1 MEPVAIIGFSF
12 RLPQGTLNE
21 ERLWEV
27 MQNRENLTSDWPAER
42 LNIKSFCD
50 NGNTKGTRSTLAA
63 RGGHFLKEDITGF
76 DAPFFSVSSNEAAA
90 MDPQHRWALEV
101 AYQSFESALDLACQ
115 SMRNGDTDAEA
126 LILASSM
133 FMSPET
139 SIMLGN
145 MNFLSP
151 DSRCYSFDHRANG
164 YARGE
169 GVLGLVVKPLS
180 AAISHGDTIRAVIR
194 ATGSNQDGHTPT
206 LTQPSVDSQERLIR
220 EVYRKAGLDYGS
232 TRYFEAHGTGTPTG
246 DPIEMEAIGRVFRT
260 SRSEKDP
267 LYVGSVKANV
277 GHLEGGSGLA
287 GIIKTVMILEQGI
300 IPPNALFERLNPAI
314 DSKFCRTTVPTQ
326 SVPWP
331 ADSLRRVSV
340 NSFGIGGTN
349 AHTIID
355 GACDYLHEHG
365 ITGKHHC
372 MLGQFGAVGRQTLP
386 CHKDEISVANGI
398 MSTHGH
404 VVSKQCKTAEALKA
418 APRLLVWSGFD
429 EATAK
434 KVTSQYRNY
443 LQMLFKKPDQ
453 TTSLSNLAHTLH
465 KRRSHLMWRSF
476 AVVSGGP
483 PQKAD
488 DLIITKPVRSLD
500 DYAVAFVFTGQ
511 GAQYV
516 GMGLGLLRYEE
527 FQNSLKEIDEIF
539 AVLGCPWSLFDELFT
554 EENIDQ
560 PDYSQP
566 LCTALQIAL
575 VDLLETFNITPT
587 VVAGHSSGEIAAAYA
602 AGVLSR
608 RSACKI
614 AYYRGQLAARLR
626 NSTPHPG
633 AMLSVNLAEHN
644 ILDRARNVAG
654 SSAEWGD
661 IHIACI
667 NSPYNT
673 TVSGSV
679 SAIDKLKLKLDKEGI
694 FARKVNTGAAYH
706 SPAMNSIAEEYSTLI
721 GPIESRG
728 GANKGRVQMVSSV
741 SGAIISPKLLS
752 TTQYWADNL
761 TLPVRFS
768 QAILCLSGVMKN
780 GKPSGVSGSILE
792 IGPHATLRRPIQDSL
807 DVTSD
812 VSGKAE
818 FDSLGY
824 LSVLHKSKD
833 AVQSLMELGGHLY
846 SFGYP
851 IDVSAVNQCSPGS
864 SPLTLS
870 DCPSYPFNHSRQFWW
885 KSRLG
890 HDFRFRGDSI
900 PNILGRRSMDWNP
913 LEPRWRNILT
923 LASMPWLADHVV
935 NKNVV
940 VPGAAMLVMAVQA
953 AHQLATADQ
962 ELAGF
967 LIKTAR
973 FLNPIIVSPSEGQVE
988 TVVQARPVRK
998 AYEKE
1003 VRWFDVTIFSSS
1015 NGQWTQCFDSRIM
1028 LQFVD
1033 HFSNLEGQDEQT
1045 LEHDRIRQRH
1055 HETVSACSQE
1065 IAPRAFY
1072 TFLKEFIG
1080 LSYGKSF
1087 QILEKIRWDLH
1098 DSATATV
1105 NLEST
1110 GPPMT
1115 GDFPQPTVLDAAI
1128 HLCLAQL
1135 SRGLSVS
1142 KATLVPHELSNTWIS
1157 CRGWKGSTLELEST
1171 AKQHKEGASAEMT
1184 VNILSDSNTPLCSIG
1199 CLKLAP
1205 VSRSSAHQLQDEF
1218 HLYTVK
1224 SRHQLSPLGAK
1235 KLQELCSAAT
1245 HVEARYLGFERALSP
1260 SLVFYARKA
1269 LSEVS
1274 EGDIQHGP
1282 PHMGKYVSS
1291 IKALLADRP
1300 SGPDPRKAITRTYF
1314 SNTTMRHHRGGCKVD
1329 DYYAS
1334 IFDDLCDSR
1343 LQTFLQLLSH
1353 EKPQLRILE
1362 VGAGTGAM
1370 TRGILGALHQF
1381 EVEEGSSK
1389 FSSYTYTDISPA
1401 FFANAKAE
1409 FQQFGDRVTFQKFNL
1424 ELDGEAQ
1431 GFTADSYDLI
1441 VAGSVI
1447 HAVSDVTATLQILR
1461 KLLKDSGHLLLLET
1475 VAPQSP
1481 CVSIMWGLLPSWWMA
1496 KEDWRSTTPLLKE
1509 AQWGQVL
1516 QQTGFSGADVILS
1529 DQEDPDKR
1537 LCSIIISTAV
1547 ARPSAALQ
1555 NGTAQNLDTIIVFN
1569 EQSDSQTRLASCVAE
1584 SHGGGTLPLGAVKGK
1599 DAIKKNNIVIFLLDV
1614 GESFLSA
1621 APEEGFDKMKM
1632 VLQQAER
1639 VLWVSSSDPK
1649 SPEYALHGLAK
1660 GFLRTL
1666 RSEFGEPRRIRQQ
1679 GVNIFFLRVPQPPEA
1694 EYCIRDGL
1702 FFVER
1707 VVKEADL
1714 ERRVRA
1720 SSIAQPRNESWL
1732 SGSAVKLEIPI
1743 PGILDTLRFVED
1755 AEFYETP
1762 LPADHV
1768 HIQARAWPLSFR
1780 DIFIALGRLEGES
1793 LGFECSGVVSR
1804 VGSNVTEIRPGD
1816 RVLCASPGC
1825 IKTYS
1830 SPHVDFVQKL
1840 PEGMSFENAVS
1851 GVNPAMTAYYSLII
1865 QARLAKRGEAKHVG
1879 AEVFATVGS
1888 REKRQLLVDHF
1899 GIPVDHIFYSRNT
1912 TFASGIMRATGHRG
1926 VNVVLNSL
1934 SGDGLLASWEC
1945 VAPYG
1950 RFVEIGKADISSNSA
1965 LPMSGFKKNVSFFAV
1980 DLHHM
1985 ALSNRALVK
1994 DILSHVTD
2002 LFAQK
2007 VLRNPFPCHIF
2018 SIWDLEQALRYMQS
2032 GKHTGR
2038 IVMTA
2043 DDTREGT
2050 KYVRPRCTWK
2060 FAEEASY
2067 VVAGGFGGLG
2077 RSIIRWMASRG
2088 AKNFIVLSRSGP
2100 SSFGPVALLMQEL
2113 AAQSVHV
2120 FAPQCDASSDTSLRA
2135 VIEECGRCMPPIKGC
2150 INAAMVLQDAIFD
2163 TMSHA
2168 RFRLA
2173 INTKVRSSWNLH
2185 HLLPSGLD
2193 FFILLSSLS
2202 GIYGSTG
2209 QSNYAA
2215 GCTYQDALARYRI
2228 AQGEKAVSFDVGWM
2242 RTIGI
2247 IAERDDYR
2255 QIREMTGDMVPIE
2268 EQDFLALLEV
2278 YCDPRYEASLDKA
2291 QLLIGARTP
2300 AEYLDRG
2307 HTHIETWEHP
2317 LFRGFRRREAGG
2329 AGGADNATRGD
2340 GVATAGVDDTQLFQR
2355 ATSGP
2360 ERSGVVVKALAVKL
2374 ARAVAI
2380 PPEDIRPARSLS
2392 DYGVDSLVAVEL
2404 RNWITNKFRAQ
2415 VDVFDIMGGKSIQ
2428 SIADLV
2434 SDRSAYSLQNQDA
2447 GGE

>member
-12 RLPQGTLNE
+12 RLPQGTLDE

-27 MQNRENLTSDWPAER
+27 MQNRENLTSDWPADR
-42 LNIKSFCD
+42 LNIQSFCD
-50 NGNTKGTRSTLAA
+50 DGNTKGRGLAA
-63 RGGHFLKEDITGF
+63 RGGHFVKEDITGF

-101 AYQSFESALDLACQ
+101 AYQSFESAGLTMKDLKGSRTAVYATTISDDYNRIVSRDTDDLPRTGVTGIALSTLPARISWFFHLEGPSMHLDTACSGSMVALDLACQ
-115 SMRNGDTDAEA
+115 SMRNGDTDAA

-151 DSRCYSFDHRANG
+151 HSRCYSFDHRANG

-169 GVLGLVVKPLS
+169 GVLGLVIKPLS

-220 EVYRKAGLDYGS
+220 EVYRKAGLEYGS
-232 TRYFEAHGTGTPTG
+232 TRYFEAHGTGTPAG
-246 DPIEMEAIGRVFRT
+246 DPVEMEAIGRVFRT
-260 SRSEKDP
+260 SRSEKEP

-287 GIIKTVMILEQGI
+287 GIIKAVMILERGI

-314 DSKFCRTTVPTQ
+314 DSKFCRTTV
-326 SVPWP
+326 
-331 ADSLRRVSV
+331 
-340 NSFGIGGTN
+340 
-349 AHTIID
+349 H

-365 ITGKHHC
+365 ITGNHNC
-372 MLGQFGAVGRQTLP
+372 MCGRFGAVGGQPLP
-386 CHKDEISVANGI
+386 CLAASKQFVAEVATESERATGEETNEARLDNGTCQKNGSHVTNGS

-404 VVSKQCKTAEALKA
+404 FLSNQSKTVESLKVT
-418 APRLLVWSGFD
+418 PRLLVWSGFD
-429 EATAK
+429 EATTK
-434 KVTSQYRNY
+434 RVTSQYRDY
-443 LQMLFKKPDQ
+443 LQILLNMPDQ
-453 TTSLSNLAHTLH
+453 TTRLSNLAHTLH
-465 KRRSHLMWRSF
+465 ERRGHLMWRSF
-476 AVVSGGP
+476 AVISGGP
-483 PQKAD
+483 PSQEVAD
-488 DLIITKPVRSLD
+488 TIMTKPVRSLD
-500 DYAVAFVFTGQ
+500 DYGVAFVFTGQ

-516 GMGLGLLRYEE
+516 GMGLGPLRYDE
-527 FQNSLKEIDEIF
+527 FRNTLKEIDGIF
-539 AVLGCPWSLFDELFT
+539 AVLGLCSG
-554 EENIDQ
+554 NIAQ

-575 VDLLETFNITPT
+575 VDLLETFNMTPT
-587 VVAGHSSGEIAAAYA
+587 VVVGHSSGEIAAA
-602 AGVLSR
+602 
-608 RSACKI
+608 
-614 AYYRGQLAARLR
+614 
-626 NSTPHPG
+626 TPHPG
-633 AMLSVNLAEHN
+633 AMLSVGLAEHN
-644 ILDRARNVAG
+644 ILDRARKVAA

-667 NSPYNT
+667 NRPHNT
-673 TVSGSV
+673 TVSGSA
-679 SAIDKLKLKLDKEGI
+679 SAIDKLKLKLDREGV
-694 FARKVNTGAAYH
+694 FARKVNTGVAYH
-706 SPAMNSIAEEYSTLI
+706 SPAMNDIAEEYATLI

-728 GANKGRVQMVSSV
+728 GADKDRVQMVSSV
-741 SGAIISPKLLS
+741 SGATISPKLLC

-761 TLPVRFS
+761 TLPVRFNE
-768 QAILCLSGVMKN
+768 AILCLSEVMKS
-780 GKPSGVSGSILE
+780 GRPSG
-792 IGPHATLRRPIQDSL
+792 
-807 DVTSD
+807 
-812 VSGKAE
+812 
-818 FDSLGY
+818 
-824 LSVLHKSKD
+824 
-833 AVQSLMELGGHLY
+833 
-846 SFGYP
+846 
-851 IDVSAVNQCSPGS
+851 
-864 SPLTLS
+864 
-870 DCPSYPFNHSRQFWW
+870 
-885 KSRLG
+885 
-890 HDFRFRGDSI
+890 
-900 PNILGRRSMDWNP
+900 
-913 LEPRWRNILT
+913 
-923 LASMPWLADHVV
+923 V

-953 AHQLATADQ
+953 AHQLATVDQ

-973 FLNPIIVSPSEGQVE
+973 FLSPIIVSPSEGQVE
-988 TVVQARPVRK
+988 TVMQARPVRK

-1003 VRWFDVTIFSSS
+1003 ARWFDATIFSYS
-1015 NGQWTQCFDSRIM
+1015 NGQRTQCFDSRIM

-1033 HFSNLEGQDEQT
+1033 HLSNLEGQDEQI

-1055 HETVSACSQE
+1055 RATVSACSQE

-1072 TFLKEFIG
+1072 TFLKDFIG
-1080 LSYGKSF
+1080 LDYGKSF
-1087 QILEKIRWDLH
+1087 QILEKIRWDSH

-1110 GPPMT
+1110 GLPMT

-1135 SRGLSVS
+1135 SRGLAVS

-1157 CRGWKGSTLELEST
+1157 CRGWEGSSLELEST
-1171 AKQHKEGASAEMT
+1171 AKQHNEGASAEMT
-1184 VNILSDSNTPLCSIG
+1184 VNIISDSNTPLCSVG

-1205 VSRSSAHQLQDEF
+1205 VARSSTHQPQDEF
-1218 HLYTVK
+1218 HLYTVN
-1224 SRHQLSPLGAK
+1224 SRLQLSSLGAQE
-1235 KLQELCSAAT
+1235 LQGLCSAAT

-1269 LSEVS
+1269 LSQVS
-1274 EGDIQHGP
+1274 EDDIQHGP

-1291 IKALLADRP
+1291 IKALLADRSP
-1300 SGPDPRKAITRTYF
+1300 GPDRPESYHE
-1314 SNTTMRHHRGGCKVD
+1314 NLLQHRSLPGKWM
-1329 DYYAS
+1329 
-1334 IFDDLCDSR
+1334 
-1343 LQTFLQLLSH
+1343 H
-1353 EKPQLRILE
+1353 W
-1362 VGAGTGAM
+1362 
-1370 TRGILGALHQF
+1370 
-1381 EVEEGSSK
+1381 
-1389 FSSYTYTDISPA
+1389 
-1401 FFANAKAE
+1401 N
-1409 FQQFGDRVTFQKFNL
+1409 
-1424 ELDGEAQ
+1424 
-1431 GFTADSYDLI
+1431 SYDLI

-1447 HAVSDVTATLQILR
+1447 HAVSDVAATLRILR
-1461 KLLKDSGHLLLLET
+1461 RLLKDSGHLLLLET

-1481 CVSIMWGLLPSWWMA
+1481 CVSIMWGLLPSWWIA
-1496 KEDWRSTTPLLKE
+1496 KEDWRCTTPQLKE

-1529 DQEDPDKR
+1529 DQEDPGKR
-1537 LCSIIISTAV
+1537 LCSIMISTAV
-1547 ARPSAALQ
+1547 ANPSAALQ
-1555 NGTAQNLDTIIVFN
+1555 NGTVQNLATIVVFN
-1569 EQSDSQTRLASCVAE
+1569 EQSDSQARLAHYVAE
-1584 SHGGGTLPLGAVKGK
+1584 SHGGGTLPLGAVEGK

-1621 APEEGFDKMKM
+1621 TPEEGFDKMKV

-1639 VLWVSSSDPK
+1639 ILWVSSSNPQ

-1660 GFLRTL
+1660 GFLRSL
-1666 RSEFGEPRRIRQQ
+1666 RGREGLGEVRRIRQQ
-1679 GVNIFFLRVPQPPEA
+1679 GVGIFLLRVPQAPEA

-1707 VVKEADL
+1707 VVQEADL
-1714 ERRVRA
+1714 ERRVQA
-1720 SSIAQPRNESWL
+1720 SSIAQPRNEPWL
-1732 SGSAVKLEIPI
+1732 SGSAKMPSSTEA
-1743 PGILDTLRFVED
+1743 RS
-1755 AEFYETP
+1755 
-1762 LPADHV
+1762 PADHV
-1768 HIQARAWPLSFR
+1768 QIQARAWPLSFR

-1793 LGFECSGVVSR
+1793 LGFECSGAVSR
-1804 VGSNVTEIRPGD
+1804 VGPNVTEFRPGD

-1825 IKTYS
+1825 IKTYP

-1840 PEGMSFENAVS
+1840 PDGVSFEDAVS
-1851 GVNPAMTAYYSLII
+1851 GVNPAMTAYYSLVI
-1865 QARLAKRGEAKHVG
+1865 QARLAKGEKVLTHSGTGSTGQMAIWIAKHVG

-1888 REKRQLLVDHF
+1888 KEKRQLLVDHF
-1899 GIPVDHIFYSRNT
+1899 GIPVDHIFHSRNT
-1912 TFASGIMRATGHRG
+1912 TFAAGVMRATGHCG
-1926 VNVVLNSL
+1926 VDVVLNSL

-1950 RFVEIGKADISSNSA
+1950 RFVEIDKADISSNSA

-1985 ALSNRALVK
+1985 ALSNRTLVK
-1994 DILSHVTD
+1994 DILSHVAN

-2007 VLRNPFPCHIF
+2007 ALRNPFPCHIF

-2043 DDTREGT
+2043 DDRREGT
-2050 KYVRPRCTWK
+2050 KYIRTRTTTWT
-2060 FAEEASY
+2060 FAEDASY

-2100 SSFGPVALLMQEL
+2100 SSSGPVALLMQEL
-2113 AAQSVHV
+2113 EAQSVHV
-2120 FAPQCDASSDTSLRA
+2120 FAPQCDATSESSLRA
-2135 VIEECGRCMPPIKGC
+2135 VIEECERRMPPH
-2150 INAAMVLQDAIFD
+2150 Q
-2163 TMSHA
+2163 
-2168 RFRLA
+2168 RLHQ
-2173 INTKVRSSWNLH
+2173 RSNGSSGRPQS
-2185 HLLPSGLD
+2185 LLRYTFPD

-2202 GIYGSTG
+2202 GIYGSAG

-2228 AQGEKAVSFDVGWM
+2228 GRGEKAVSLDVGWM

-2300 AEYLDRG
+2300 GEYLDRG
-2307 HTHIETWEHP
+2307 HTQIETWEHP
-2317 LFRGFRRREAGG
+2317 LFRGFRRRKAGG
-2329 AGGADNATRGD
+2329 TGGADSATRGD
-2340 GVATAGVDDTQLFQR
+2340 GGATSGADDTHLFQR
-2355 ATSGP
+2355 ATSGQ
-2360 ERSGVVVKALAVKL
+2360 ERSGVVMKALADKL

-2380 PPEDIRPARSLS
+2380 PPEDIRPAGSLS

-2434 SDRSAYSLQNQDA
+2434 SDRSAYSLQGQVA